1 MLYNHFS
8 KYIFWLF
15 YKCYKVWLRRPWEKV
30 PKHQSML
37 FSCLFR
43 EYMGMLWSFD
53 GQGAGQYFWCW
64 RRCIKLIWDVL
75 LPCQNYFIDNLLA
88 DGFLPTRH
96 KFLSRYVKFFQR
108 LLKSSSP
115 EVALLANIVGSDK
128 SSTTGRNLNQIS
140 TETGMNP
147 WCTSASSI
155 CKNLSFSKFPQSQ
168 SWRYKVN
175 YSRYWE
181 RARKWNNGA

>member
-1 MLYNHFS
+1 
-8 KYIFWLF
+8 
-15 YKCYKVWLRRPWEKV
+15 
-30 PKHQSML
+30 
-37 FSCLFR
+37 
-43 EYMGMLWSFD
+43 MGMLWSFD
-53 GQGAGQYFWCW
+53 GQGAGQYFRCW
-64 RRCIKLIWDVL
+64 HRCIKLIWDVP
-75 LPCQNYFIDNLLA
+75 LPCHNYFIDNLLA

-115 EVALLANIVGSDK
+115 EVALLANIVGRDK

-155 CKNLSFSKFPQSQ
+155 CKNLSFSKFPQSDERKIPLLKKYLSKRYQMELNLEDIQ
-168 SWRYKVN
+168 SKLLKILRKGQKVEQ
-175 YSRYWE
+175 WFLIHF
-181 RARKWNNGA
+181 